1 MTLSPSSDSPAP
13 KRAHFRYH
21 ALLRAL
27 LIVLVLGLAS
37 ALTILRMNFVSV
49 YVGAIPEKLVQ
60 GIGHLPYQYRALVP
74 WCVAMLQNTPI
85 PDLLTDWIPAA
96 WLTVIGLKLQS
107 APNIT
112 ATFLAFETASMFA
125 LMLSF
130 LALTRLFVNGVL
142 RQLLG
147 LAFLLMALIL
157 LQAYT
162 PGPNLFYP
170 SDTISVVVVILSYL
184 LLFAGRIV
192 AFYPLFI
199 LGTLN
204 RETTLFILPILWFLP
219 PNIMRPR
226 HWLTGPIHSCVLL
239 GVWIT
244 IKASLFFKY
253 RGNHGYVMHPNIL
266 ENLAALQ
273 EPLTIAATI
282 SCLGGFLLLWV
293 LATRKA
299 QDGRLCAAFYGAL
312 SLSIGLFCAGK
323 LDELR
328 IFSELAPL
336 TALAFLLTLTPKRA
350 LIPSSRL

>member
-1 MTLSPSSDSPAP
+1 MALSPSSDSPTL
-13 KRAHFRYH
+13 KRAQVGYN
-21 ALLRAL
+21 ALLRGL
-27 LIVLVLGLAS
+27 MLGLVLGLAI
-37 ALTILRMNFVSV
+37 ALTILRMHSVSV

-60 GIGHLPYQYRALVP
+60 GIGHLPYQYRSLVP
-74 WCVAMLQNTPI
+74 WCVAILQNTSI
-85 PDLLTDWIPAA
+85 PDLLTAWIPAA
-96 WLTVIGLKLQS
+96 WLTAIGLKLQS

-112 ATFLAFETASMFA
+112 ATFLAFETASILA

-130 LALTRLFVNGVL
+130 LALARLFVNGVL

-147 LAFLLMALIL
+147 VAFLLMALIL

-162 PGPNLFYP
+162 PGPNLFYS
-170 SDTISVVVVILSYL
+170 SDTIAVVVITLSYL
-184 LLFAGRIV
+184 LLFTGRIV
-192 AFYPLFI
+192 AFHSLFI

-204 RETTLFILPILWFLP
+204 RETTLFILPMLWFLP

-226 HWLTGPIHSCVLL
+226 HWLTGPLHSLVLL

-244 IKASLFFKY
+244 IKASLFLKY

-273 EPLTIAATI
+273 EPMTIAAAI
-282 SCLGGFLLLWV
+282 GCLGGFLLLWV

-299 QDGRLCAAFYGAL
+299 PDGRLRAAFYGAL

-336 TALAFLLTLTPKRA
+336 TALAFLLALTPKRA